1 MPRRSFDGA
10 IMFTAEPNV
19 ALIFTPVAYQ
29 FRYRCKQPSTMY
41 YCTVYPA
48 ETNIVGGANA
58 SASN

>member
-1 MPRRSFDGA
+1 ML
-10 IMFTAEPNV
+10 FTAEPNV